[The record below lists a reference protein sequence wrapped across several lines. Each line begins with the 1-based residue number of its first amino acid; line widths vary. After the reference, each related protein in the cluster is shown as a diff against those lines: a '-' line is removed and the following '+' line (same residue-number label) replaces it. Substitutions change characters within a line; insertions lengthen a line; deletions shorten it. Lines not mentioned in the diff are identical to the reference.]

1 MVERVPPEAEAKY
14 NKYLQ
19 LKDSYNIIV
28 QERMN
33 AESSLGEI
41 EKVLEKLKTLGPDAE
56 LYKMTGF
63 VLVKS
68 KKEDLEK
75 ELETKKE
82 DLELRIK
89 ALKNQESM
97 VKDQI
102 DKITV
107 ELRQLLSGIGGTTP
121 TKGGLGGAGS

>member
-19 LKDSYNIIV
+19 LRDSYNVVV
-28 QERMN
+28 QERIN

-41 EKVLEKLKTLGPDAE
+41 EKVLEKLQSLGPDAE

-68 KKEDLEK
+68 RKEDLQK
-75 ELETKKE
+75 ELETRKE
-82 DLELRIK
+82 DLELKIK
-89 ALKNQESM
+89 ALKNQETM
-97 VKDQI
+97 IKEQI
-102 DKITV
+102 DKITI
-107 ELRQLLSGIGGTTP
+107 ELRQLLSGIGGTQ
-121 TKGGLGGAGS
+121 TKTGIGGAGS